1 MDLLSYVDKNIDVV
15 GTIEF
20 DTDPQQ
26 LKEQLF
32 ALRKDTFEPNERIVI
47 VQRSVD
53 HYPFIDAHG
62 SKLIE
67 LQKIV
72 NQVDIANCF
81 ILILTHNPNIQ
92 TEIEEVN
99 TVYSSDTTLFES
111 CVYPGTY
118 TVTVPKYKNTACKKL
133 WNHLYIGTDSNVL
146 PCCVADHR
154 YPLGN
159 IKDQSIDSILDS
171 DHAQKIRQWMMEGYR
186 TKSCSS
192 CYKNEDN
199 NIKSLRSAF
208 TPTSSQRNQ
217 ITYLDVRLNNI
228 CNFKCR
234 MCSEYFSSSIQQETV
249 DMFGKDAVLG
259 YEKISLDSGNRKNR
273 QNNLEKLRPYLTADL
288 EKIYF
293 AGGEPL
299 ITEEHYGILDK
310 LIEVNNFDIKMSYNT
325 NLSRLNYKTNNIF
338 DYWKQFSNISV
349 GASID
354 ASGEVAE
361 YMRHGTVWQ
370 DIIDNINAIKINTPH
385 VNLFIASTVSWPTL
399 ENLIELQTDWIR
411 TGLFTRDQLTMHAL
425 VEPGYLCVTTLPDS
439 YKQSMTT
446 KINKHINNIGQCE
459 LAQSWE
465 EIRNFMNAT
474 NTQYELAEFT
484 KRTMTLD
491 KHRKESFANIFP
503 QFTDLFLV
511 ANSLQT

>member
-1 MDLLSYVDKNIDVV
+1 MTHKQSAGASRPRKAASPL
-15 GTIEF
+15 
-20 DTDPQQ
+20 PA
-26 LKEQLF
+26 
-32 ALRKDTFEPNERIVI
+32 ALPARGACGAPADGLQTN
-47 VQRSVD
+47 

-299 ITEEHYGILDK
+299 ITEEHYGILDQ

-338 DYWKQFSNISV
+338 DYCKNISNY
-349 GASID
+349 S
-354 ASGEVAE
+354 
-361 YMRHGTVWQ
+361 
-370 DIIDNINAIKINTPH
+370 
-385 VNLFIASTVSWPTL
+385 
-399 ENLIELQTDWIR
+399 
-411 TGLFTRDQLTMHAL
+411 
-425 VEPGYLCVTTLPDS
+425 
-439 YKQSMTT
+439 
-446 KINKHINNIGQCE
+446 
-459 LAQSWE
+459 
-465 EIRNFMNAT
+465 
-474 NTQYELAEFT
+474 
-484 KRTMTLD
+484 
-491 KHRKESFANIFP
+491 
-503 QFTDLFLV
+503 
-511 ANSLQT
+511 